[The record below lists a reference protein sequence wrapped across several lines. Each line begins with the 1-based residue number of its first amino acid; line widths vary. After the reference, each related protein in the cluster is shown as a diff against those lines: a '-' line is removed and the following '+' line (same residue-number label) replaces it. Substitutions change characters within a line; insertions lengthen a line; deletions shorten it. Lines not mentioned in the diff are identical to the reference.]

1 MFNSVKRKFTGKERR
16 RGYTLM
22 ELMAVIVIIVVI
34 AAVAIPSAVYIRD
47 SLAFKQKNDYAKTI
61 FLAAQA
67 NLTEM
72 RADGRITR
80 LQVTDGSG
88 TGAMSVPIQDNAGF
102 PAEDWSAEY
111 MYCVSGTDAYDLVLP
126 VNSVESILRDRN
138 ILIEYNPYT
147 GNVYSVFYSEGPAA
161 LTYNNVTR
169 DEAQRKEMGLGY
181 YCGSSLSSSIMEI
194 VESKVE
200 ISYLNGEAG
209 VLEIRVP
216 VPEQY
221 YEAPTEFANLLTTT
235 ITITGESLLTAEYD
249 NTGRATEQA
258 DDTIPTNTLDPIT
271 LSGYEIVDG
280 RYVVFQYTLD
290 RLLAGQSF
298 GSMAA
303 NGANLSSITD
313 ESAFR
318 ILPGQNI
325 IVHATAQFNV
335 PGSEH
340 YDASVVDIV
349 KISPD
354 TEYGINPMF
363 DYLIESST
371 NPGRYVL
378 AVSNGRNLQN
388 LNAIAPS
395 VAEKVDTV
403 LFTDDIYWN
412 ETVDFYSSS
421 LSNTTSDAPVCDLPY
436 FVPIHNAALFGT
448 AKFVYLGSSIAN
460 LEEFLN
466 AILDALMNG
475 SSGSVPTLTDETDT
489 RIDPM
494 TSWTDTSGTTQGV
507 TYAENHAQILG
518 VNGGKS
524 VYNVNINTAQY
535 ESQTHAASYYVGD
548 VDFSFTGLFSYV
560 NTTITD
566 LNVVNPTVKGYP
578 FVDETKQVQTGTGWG
593 GPTYSTQTVYSNPA
607 TGALVGAAGY
617 NTLITGCGVYIDR
630 NDGAF
635 NSAKLTQGDY
645 SQTEEQNWYGVS
657 GEGAVGGLI
666 GYAKSHRTT
675 TGELT
680 GDTAHLAFANSFAAV
695 PVSGNMRGT
704 SSATAEAKHFG
715 YSNGIGG
722 FIGNSQLTNF
732 YNCYASGDVRANG
745 SYVAQTTLD
754 QFTSWIPTLMGE
766 ERVLPFNG
774 RTSMG
779 TGGFVGTS
787 HGTRYTNCFAT
798 GNVEGTNDHS
808 TGYDYWL
815 IILRVPYDYRSLG
828 VAGFAGFMSYDETK
842 AYGNDVEGTEIAQRT
857 VFTNCYSVGRA
868 EVSWSTKW
876 DEVGP
881 GSSALENFSG
891 ANGRI
896 RITFADDTKFY
907 GDYYALYA
915 PDYKASRYSSS
926 YAGPS
931 FEDYYIFRHSYY
943 LSNYY
948 LDISTEGREN
958 SNLCASGEGYETL
971 IDLTAKHQNSGGWV
985 NEQIDALMQLK
996 DHNGKLYSTY
1006 FNENRSL
1013 TGTYINL
1020 YSEGFSSNSWCQA
1033 TVENTHAYNVENA
1046 GQAYPFTM
1054 IKGLPYYGDWPEA
1067 PVSAGLA
1074 YYEKYNNGTT
1084 VYFPLN
1090 SDDVTVADDA
1100 IVVEDGY
1107 VIFIANTTEAEEA
1120 TNTSIAV
1127 QMGGFS
1133 WDLTVSGTI
1142 DAADGSSAHSFNIFK
1157 LPDGYLNVQPAAGE
1171 FYVKVTA
1178 KRDTTTYILYFNPDA
1193 AMTQVNPPDYNAVD
1207 DGSGNITIA
1216 ATKPDAPTTVLI
1228 RSARHFANMSRL
1240 NSILGEGVTYIQQL
1254 NIDAALYTGIT
1265 LDTSV
1270 TIDPFAGTYT
1280 GSGGYLPQARL
1291 AGFEPETGGL
1301 FGTVTGTVQDLD
1313 IHYGSATV
1321 TGTGSAGFLAGV
1333 NQGTISNVN
1342 LTLGDVTVT
1351 ASDNAGLLAGKNEGG
1366 TIENCTVR
1374 AGSVTLSAANAG
1386 GLVGS
1391 SCSVA
1396 ATGDEAAKAAVIK
1409 NCTVELTSLTANNA
1423 TYAGGI
1429 AGHAADTAF
1438 EIVSAH
1444 IHTFTANGAIAG
1456 GFVGSITGNSVLAPD
1471 VSFNSATAATFGGIA
1486 GQASEVTFTNVTVT
1500 AGTITAD
1507 VAAGGF
1513 GTAQAA
1519 GVSNADI
1526 HLDSVQGTTT
1536 AAGFAGSVL
1545 SSNIAAIADVNV
1557 TVTGSVT
1564 AAGGNAAGFAESLN
1578 GTVLRCKVYLGK
1590 GTNTVTISGRNAAG
1604 FAITGSATVHE
1615 CLVSGKGSITAKE
1628 AAAGFIVTA
1637 ESHTVSKSVV
1647 TPVYGHNTAAYLGSS
1662 NANLTVTGQTAAL
1675 FIVTNKATVSNCIAL
1690 GTVTGDTAAGFIVT
1704 NEGPVELCQANTAG
1718 TGAALISLNNS
1729 AVTNCYAWYTDGTA
1743 DAIGEGET
1751 GTYYGCFFAH
1761 LTTQADT
1768 STETAT
1774 VFPGNGYAG
1783 ADGKTSVTV
1792 YLDGLSA
1799 DLLNGTKSNAWQV
1812 SGANA
1817 YCYSSTLASEAYGYP
1832 QFGDHYG
1839 DWTIPP
1845 RYAYGL
1851 AYYEI
1856 MSDGSIRLQLQDIS
1870 HLTAKPN
1877 IHGGPISLDDI
1888 LAGDALKD
1896 AAGAQLG
1903 IVEAGYAVFGR
1914 GSSIMELQNA
1924 TLRGDTLD
1932 SSKLSLEGLSSNV
1945 TADFFRSNYNFYVL
1959 DTGNAQEVTVYD
1971 GDNSSAFCIPLF
1983 ARTIGQTAAPY
1994 EIRTP
1999 EQFAAIKRWYDAN
2012 GADSFTQTHD
2022 LDLTGLEYTPV
2033 TVVSYAGNGSH
2044 ITTDAP
2050 LFAGVSGTASNL
2062 TIQAHS
2068 LNGSLFGSLS
2078 GTLDRIAATVTEA
2091 TFAGSNGVLASDNSG
2106 TIGNCQINQGADAV
2120 TVTINS
2126 ATDTVF
2132 GGLVGTNSG
2141 TITDSCANVSITY
2154 SGSADVVTIGGFVGR
2169 MDSGNLQDCTAEGAI
2184 TKSGTVSTAI
2194 IGGAVGA
2201 ENADSTSAG
2210 YTNVTSTVHV
2220 DTAWANADTTVDTS
2234 CETPAGQGPVG
2245 TFIGYVNDGTFT
2257 GCSTADAEGHQNT
2270 AFHFLGEAHL
2280 DTGNFTKDVW
2290 SADKLYS
2297 GGFTSYQESGKY
2309 TIVNADGASL
2319 TEQDSYIY
2327 VPAQLSGC
2335 TFRLSGATYNQVIGT
2350 DKYHYQLASD
2360 RTLNIYS
2367 AATRLTAGFGS
2378 EKDRFSYSSL
2388 VPSLSD
2394 TAGTYTVEDTGYY
2407 YKKGS
2412 SYYKVSVTVTVK
2424 NNWFLGKKYKFTLFG
2439 YTNDGTRVDLHTS
2452 KEISSSEI
2460 PRKYL
2465 SNIYDAPTVSSPT
2478 SGQEYALVTSDG
2490 AYALGYD
2497 RAPLT
2502 WSGSFRQHET
2512 LGQQVRWTYDGSSW
2526 INSGSDESYAIT
2538 NEALGLS
2545 ENCYSAATFDVSFKL
2560 NMGGAYVEANRVDTF
2575 HLYAVSST
2583 GTYME
2588 GTFSRYTGQ
2597 WDRQT
2602 IRAAAVDSGSNASE
2616 PAVPAASLPE
2626 TEALIP
2632 EKVTLPE
2639 PDNSP
2644 SGHPGGADETP
2655 NE

>member
-412 ETVDFYSSS
+412 EPVDFYSSS

-645 SQTEEQNWYGVS
+645 SQNGEQNWYGVS

-704 SSATAEAKHFG
+704 SSATADAKHFG

-915 PDYKASRYSSS
+915 PDYKASGYSSS

-1006 FNENRSL
+1006 FNEKRSL

-1133 WDLTVSGTI
+1133 WNLTASGTI

-1615 CLVSGKGSITAKE
+1615 CLVSGKGSITAEE

-1647 TPVYGHNTAAYLGSS
+1647 TPVYGHNTAAYLRSS

-1690 GTVTGDTAAGFIVT
+1690 GTVSNCIALGTVTGNTAAGFFVT
-1704 NEGPVELCQANTAG
+1704 NEGPVELCQANVALPDSGTAFIG
-1718 TGAALISLNNS
+1718 TNN
-1729 AVTNCYAWYTDGTA
+1729 ATVRNCYGWYAGGSA
-1743 DAIGEGET
+1743 DDAAGAGRYF
-1751 GTYYGCFFAH
+1751 GFFFAP
-1761 LTTQADT
+1761 LTSSLQ
-1768 STETAT
+1768 STTTPAT
-1774 VFPGNGYAG
+1774 TVTLFPGEDDGI
-1783 ADGKTSVTV
+1783 DGKTPQNTALDAVTTE
-1792 YLDGLSA
+1792 
-1799 DLLNGTKSNAWQV
+1799 LLNGSVGTAWKDPA
-1812 SGANA
+1812 SYHA
-1817 YCYSSTLASEAYGYP
+1817 YYYNSKLSTEYYDYP
-1832 QFGDHYG
+1832 MFNVHYG
-1839 DWTIPP
+1839 DWTLLP

-1851 AYYEI
+1851 AYYEVI
-1856 MSDGSIRLQLQDIS
+1856 DGQIYLQLKELS
-1870 HLTAKPN
+1870 NLTPGKPN
-1877 IHGGPISLDDI
+1877 IHGQNGTDLSFNNIPDAPAREIS
-1888 LAGDALKD
+1888 
-1896 AAGAQLG
+1896 
-1903 IVEAGYAVFGR
+1903 EAGYAILCAGLPRLTINGR
-1914 GSSIMELQNA
+1914 TINVDQLQK
-1924 TLRGDTLD
+1924 LD
-1932 SSKLSLEGLSSNV
+1932 IQDLVVPDSLADLGIADIYDLYILNPDSGVQILTV
-1945 TADFFRSNYNFYVL
+1945 TDN
-1959 DTGNAQEVTVYD
+1959 D
-1971 GDNSSAFCIPLF
+1971 GQSTSCIPHF
-1983 ARTIGQTAAPY
+1983 ARTVGRTAAPY

-1999 EQFAAIKRWYDAN
+1999 KQFAAIKSWCDAK

-2022 LDLTGLEYTPV
+2022 LDLTDVEYTPA
-2033 TVVSYAGNGSH
+2033 TVGSYAGNGSH

-2050 LFAGVSGTASNL
+2050 LFAKVTGTAQQMVIS
-2062 TIQAHS
+2062 AS
-2068 LNGSLFGSLS
+2068 APGGSLFGQNS
-2078 GTLDRIAATVTEA
+2078 GTLRGI
-2091 TFAGSNGVLASDNSG
+2091 
-2106 TIGNCQINQGADAV
+2106 
-2120 TVTINS
+2120 TVTITENADFYGS
-2126 ATDTVF
+2126 GGILAGTNTGTSENCHVTATAGIHLVDGSNADVIF
-2132 GGLVGTNSG
+2132 GGLAGTNSG
-2141 TITDSCANVSITY
+2141 TI
-2154 SGSADVVTIGGFVGR
+2154 SGSSVNTTVTYAGSATSVTIGALVGQ
-2169 MDSGNLQDCTAEGAI
+2169 MTGGKLENTTASGSIVNNGSAT
-2184 TKSGTVSTAI
+2184 TAI
-2194 IGGAVGA
+2194 IGGAVGTESQDDTRA
-2201 ENADSTSAG
+2201 EYGSVS
-2210 YTNVTSTVHV
+2210 STVFV
-2220 DTAWANADTTVDTS
+2220 DAAWANSSAKVES
-2234 CETPAGQGPVG
+2234 LESHVG
-2245 TFIGYVNDGTFT
+2245 TFIGYVHNGRFN
-2257 GCSTADAEGHQNT
+2257 GCTTSDAEGQQNVT
-2270 AFHFLGEAHL
+2270 FQFLGEIHREAL
-2280 DTGNFTKDVW
+2280 DWAQLEAQLGSQVLFQSGSNKDGTSLKATLDNTYNAADLANNALTDRTAPCYSFTAELTGCTFLYKNVRHVQRFTTEQYFFYVQQGDNQYDYQAELLYGTPVVAEGVKY
-2290 SADKLYS
+2290 SALTGTTYYGLVDGSYHKLS
-2297 GGFTSYQESGKY
+2297 VSTAGMFKTTY
-2309 TIVNADGASL
+2309 TITYQIDGTTYTYHTNTVGWFDDAVYEDADHPLYTMASPTLGGNALGYLIVDPATGSILGVDKDNNAGVEKDEVHIDGSNLTVNGSFLGLGWEISSDGWKNLQRSSRYLSPSKDRNGNAQLLSGSGASL
-2319 TEQDSYIY
+2319 STK
-2327 VPAQLSGC
+2327 
-2335 TFRLSGATYNQVIGT
+2335 F
-2350 DKYHYQLASD
+2350 
-2360 RTLNIYS
+2360 
-2367 AATRLTAGFGS
+2367 AADA
-2378 EKDRFSYSSL
+2378 
-2388 VPSLSD
+2388 D
-2394 TAGTYTVEDTGYY
+2394 TAGLFTISHTSLFSTYYL
-2407 YKKGS
+2407 
-2412 SYYKVSVTVTVK
+2412 
-2424 NNWFLGKKYKFTLFG
+2424 NF
-2439 YTNDGTRVDLHTS
+2439 DGTGFSV
-2452 KEISSSEI
+2452 SE
-2460 PRKYL
+2460 
-2465 SNIYDAPTVSSPT
+2465 T
-2478 SGQEYALVTSDG
+2478 
-2490 AYALGYD
+2490 
-2497 RAPLT
+2497 
-2502 WSGSFRQHET
+2502 GSQ
-2512 LGQQVRWTYDGSSW
+2512 
-2526 INSGSDESYAIT
+2526 
-2538 NEALGLS
+2538 
-2545 ENCYSAATFDVSFKL
+2545 
-2560 NMGGAYVEANRVDTF
+2560 F
-2575 HLYAVSST
+2575 HL
-2583 GTYME
+2583 
-2588 GTFSRYTGQ
+2588 
-2597 WDRQT
+2597 
-2602 IRAAAVDSGSNASE
+2602 
-2616 PAVPAASLPE
+2616 
-2626 TEALIP
+2626 
-2632 EKVTLPE
+2632 
-2639 PDNSP
+2639 
-2644 SGHPGGADETP
+2644 
-2655 NE
+2655 